1 MVQTLS
7 ACLASVCQNQ
17 ILQTV
22 SAKCWAKPGRMPA
35 SEKDCASQSLVQIV
49 WSDHH
54 QGAPLTLGHI
64 RLVLHPEFDSCWYMG
79 IDIIH
84 FIASRY
90 EKIPRT
96 RIGKKGNLDT
106 WGTTCNTLI

>member
-1 MVQTLS
+1 
-7 ACLASVCQNQ
+7 
-17 ILQTV
+17 
-22 SAKCWAKPGRMPA
+22 
-35 SEKDCASQSLVQIV
+35 
-49 WSDHH
+49 
-54 QGAPLTLGHI
+54 
-64 RLVLHPEFDSCWYMG
+64 MG